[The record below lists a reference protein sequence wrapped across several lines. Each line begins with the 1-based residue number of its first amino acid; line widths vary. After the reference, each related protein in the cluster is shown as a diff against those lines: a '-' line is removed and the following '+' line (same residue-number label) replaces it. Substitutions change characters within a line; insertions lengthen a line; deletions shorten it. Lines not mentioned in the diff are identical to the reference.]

1 MARSGEEDVLEGGI
15 CWYICSND
23 GCVFFVCF
31 LLFEFGITMASDVES
46 MRALGWGEGGGFHA
60 QLHPG
65 CNGFGA
71 MVT

>member
-1 MARSGEEDVLEGGI
+1 MLEGGI

-46 MRALGWGEGGGFHA
+46 MRVCEPSGFYA

>member
-46 MRALGWGEGGGFHA
+46 MRALGWGEGVYFTHNYTPVA
-60 QLHPG
+60 TALEQW
-65 CNGFGA
+65 
-71 MVT
+71 